1 MEYTINLPDLENGQ
15 LKLVTSNFFGKP
27 KIFLNDF
34 EIKKQNDRYSVNG
47 DSGKPILITL
57 KNNFLDP
64 IPKVFAN
71 NNQIHIAKEIR
82 WYEYIWTG
90 LPILMV
96 LQGGLLGALLGLIS
110 LRLNLN
116 IFRGDRKIISKYLLT
131 LGISLIFVIAYFTIA
146 TFVNVLI
153 ENKSAR

>member
-1 MEYTINLPDLENGQ
+1 MEYPINLPELEDGQ
-15 LKLVTSNFFGKP
+15 LKLVTSNFYGKP

-34 EIKKQNDRYSVNG
+34 EIKKQNDRYSVNSNYG
-47 DSGKPILITL
+47 NPILITL

-64 IPKVFAN
+64 IPKVFVN
-71 NNQIHIAKEIR
+71 NNQIHIAKEIK

-96 LQGGLLGALLGLIS
+96 LQGGLLGALLGLIA

-116 IFRGDRKIISKYLLT
+116 IFRGDKKIISKYLLT
-131 LGISLIFVIAYFTIA
+131 LGISLVFVICYLTIA
-146 TFVNVLI
+146 TLLNVLI
-153 ENKSAR
+153 EK